1 MPRMPAWSAPS
12 RDMHGESRNNRNNR
26 NKQQRR
32 ARLKSNIEPSL
43 LGIGFGRT
51 FRTHKLFKMR
61 VVALLSAAMMV
72 GAKYTPQTQMNGAY
86 SFANPTK
93 YTPAVHRGDDYF
105 EVRFL

>member
-1 MPRMPAWSAPS
+1 
-12 RDMHGESRNNRNNR
+12 
-26 NKQQRR
+26 
-32 ARLKSNIEPSL
+32 
-43 LGIGFGRT
+43 
-51 FRTHKLFKMR
+51 MR